1 CLKIES
7 RCLPPSGPPVERER
21 STLLSRSPI
30 CPISNSPSCSV
41 RFISLTSSRVAY
53 AFSTWN
59 RHLKIR
65 EGCLRRLCISSASS
79 QTAPPIR
86 QREEPFV
93 SEISSSN
100 HPLSLS
106 FRHASLT
113 SYAFIF
119 IARRRPQLH
128 PPVPGITWP

>member
-7 RCLPPSGPPVERER
+7 GSVPPSGPLVERER
-21 STLLSRSPI
+21 SPLLSRSPSR
-30 CPISNSPSCSV
+30 PISNSPSCSV
-41 RFISLTSSRVAY
+41 RLISLPSSRVAY
-53 AFSTWN
+53 AFYPWN
-59 RHLKIR
+59 LHLMIK
-65 EGCLRRLCISSASS
+65 EGCLSRLCILAASS